1 MKHPRLI
8 LAAALALSSAAGR
21 VQAADF
27 HFNVPTGDW
36 NTAAS
41 WLENA
46 VPGTGGGNFAF
57 VNNGGTADIPVIQD
71 PFIGRGADNSGTVNH
86 SAGNHNNVGWVF
98 VGDQGGTGT
107 YNLTGAANTLGSGSL
122 NTGRIQ
128 VGNSRT
134 GQTGGNG
141 TMRVNTTGTVTATS
155 DLSVATRGAPG
166 LRRRAHRR
174 RGLFNIGCGSDPQRE
189 KNCQRAGRELG
200 ERTSHAAIFE

>member
-57 VNNGGTADIPVIQD
+57 VNNGGTVNITADI
-71 PFIGRGADNSGTVNH
+71 PFIGRGADNSGTVK
-86 SAGNHNNVGWVF
+86 
-98 VGDQGGTGT
+98 
-107 YNLTGAANTLGSGSL
+107 
-122 NTGRIQ
+122 
-128 VGNSRT
+128 
-134 GQTGGNG
+134 NG
-141 TMRVNTTGTVTATS
+141 T
-155 DLSVATRGAPG
+155 
-166 LRRRAHRR
+166 
-174 RGLFNIGCGSDPQRE
+174 
-189 KNCQRAGRELG
+189 
-200 ERTSHAAIFE
+200 